1 MSLYETKKDLT
12 KQARLLPYKYEDA
25 DITDLS
31 NNFLAARDI
40 NNERNMGIY
49 ISAVILR
56 FWYKIDQ
63 MYQKVKTCGYDR
75 NDCFDR
81 LYDCIMTAMDYH
93 AWQDPEKHTNAQAC
107 INQVL
112 AGRGV
117 PAMVYEAN
125 LQKNTRAAVS
135 TDQTLDDESG
145 TTVGDMI
152 ADEKAV
158 IDDYAASYIQCL
170 IKKNKIVEAIIADT
184 IAYNDVFKHEKKTV
198 KEEKENGDKYVY
210 SDCSSK
216 FWPFKVVQELNSIN
230 ERYVNYF
237 AGKYIINIDKLNAAV
252 DALNK
257 ANNQKKYKMI
267 DSSLKALKEVMEND

>member
-12 KQARLLPYKYEDA
+12 KQARLLPYRYEDA

-31 NNFLAARDI
+31 NNFLAAREV

-81 LYDCIMTAMDYH
+81 LYDCIITAMDYH

-135 TDQTLDDESG
+135 TDQLLDDESG
-145 TTVGDMI
+145 VTVGDMI
-152 ADEKAV
+152 ADDKV
-158 IDDYAASYIQCL
+158 VVDDTAASYIQCL

-216 FWPFKVVQELNSIN
+216 FWPFKVVQELNDIN
-230 ERYVNYF
+230 DRYVSYF
-237 AGKYIINIDKLNAAV
+237 AGKYVINMDKLNAAV
-252 DALNK
+252 EALNK

>member
-1 MSLYETKKDLT
+1 MSLYEAKKDLT
-12 KQARLLPYKYEDA
+12 RQARLLPYRYEDA
-25 DITDLS
+25 DITDLAD
-31 NNFLAARDI
+31 NFLAARAID
-40 NNERNMGIY
+40 NQRNMGIY
-49 ISAVILR
+49 LSAIILR

-125 LQKNTRAAVS
+125 LQKNTRASVS
-135 TDQTLDDESG
+135 MDQTIDSENS
-145 TTVGDMI
+145 TTVGDLI
-152 ADEKAV
+152 PDSKV
-158 IDDYAASYIQCL
+158 IDEDPTSGYVQTL
-170 IKKNKIVEAIIADT
+170 IKQDKIIEAIITDT

-198 KEEKENGDKYVY
+198 KEVKENGEKYVY
-210 SDCSSK
+210 VDHKSQ
-216 FWPFKVVQELNSIN
+216 FWPFKVVQELNQIN
-230 ERYVNYF
+230 EKYINYF
-237 AGKYIINIDKLNAAV
+237 SDKYTVNIEKLKAAV
-252 DALNK
+252 EALEK

-267 DSSLKALKEVMEND
+267 SYSLVALKHVIEND